1 MLVHHTVPDR
11 YTMYR
16 RLESIHTHCSSY
28 VDRTTQSQL
37 HAISTGMQHVHTYV
51 RTVHTV
57 HTVHILVPFT
67 HCRVKWTHLSHH
79 LHDDALE
86 HRAPEEQAHNL
97 DYVLLPQMAALNKDK
112 HLNTHLLHAQHRHTA
127 VERHTLH
134 T

>member
-1 MLVHHTVPDR
+1 MLVHHAVPDR
-11 YTMYR
+11 YSVYR
-16 RLESIHTHCSSY
+16 RLGNIHTHCSSY
-28 VDRTTQSQL
+28 VDRTKQSQL

-57 HTVHILVPFT
+57 HILVTFT
-67 HCRVKWTHLSHH
+67 RCKVKWTHLSHH
-79 LHDDALE
+79 LHDDAFE

-97 DYVLLPQMAALNKDK
+97 DYVLLPQMAALNEET

-127 VERHTLH
+127 VERHSLH